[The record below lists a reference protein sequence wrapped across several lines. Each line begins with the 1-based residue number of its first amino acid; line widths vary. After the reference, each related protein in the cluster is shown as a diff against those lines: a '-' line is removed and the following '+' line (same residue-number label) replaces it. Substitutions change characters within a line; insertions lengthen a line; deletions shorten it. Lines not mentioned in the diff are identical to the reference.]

1 MEIMW
6 QEEEEVVAERYAQMN
21 KILGTRGWNQ

>member
-6 QEEEEVVAERYAQMN
+6 QEEEEIVAERYAPMN
-21 KILGTRGWNQ
+21 KILGTRTWNR